1 MMRLCVAGS
10 RNYTDQTRLEQ
21 AISGWLTDHGLTW
34 ADITLIEGGAPGA
47 DSLAKQA
54 AENHHV
60 VVEEHAADW
69 GRYGR
74 MAGPI
79 RNRRMADCSD
89 ALIAFPLGASRGT
102 WGMIHEM
109 NRRGKPVSIIP
120 EVEE

>member
-1 MMRLCVAGS
+1 MRLCVAGS

-21 AISGWLTDHGLTW
+21 AISVWLTDHGLTW

-54 AENHHV
+54 AENHHAT
-60 VVEEHAADW
+60 VEEHPADW
-69 GRYGR
+69 ERYGR

-79 RNRRMADCSD
+79 RNRLMADSSD
-89 ALIAFPLGASRGT
+89 ALIAFPLGDSRGT

-109 NRRGKPVSIIP
+109 NRRGKPVSIIQ
-120 EVEE
+120 EER

>member
-54 AENHHV
+54 AENHHAT
-60 VVEEHAADW
+60 VEEHAADW

-79 RNRRMADCSD
+79 RNRLMAAVRTLSSLSLSEP
-89 ALIAFPLGASRGT
+89 AGGRGA
-102 WGMIHEM
+102 
-109 NRRGKPVSIIP
+109 
-120 EVEE
+120 